1 VEWQELDWSTKDLLS
16 ARLNV
21 TVSTYISGG
30 FGRVMQPVMATA
42 AIPHVHKN
50 IATFFIMPRI
60 LHPNS
65 PESQAGRMPERL
77 PDEIAGKDR
86 QLKAAMATTC
96 AVALRNV
103 TTHWPSSCRNY
114 GSRSPASLLSP
125 IISSVPLPAFSM

>member
-1 VEWQELDWSTKDLLS
+1 
-16 ARLNV
+16 
-21 TVSTYISGG
+21 
-30 FGRVMQPVMATA
+30 MQPVMATA

-65 PESQAGRMPERL
+65 PESQAGREAGK
-77 PDEIAGKDR
+77 IAGKDR